1 MGILKMLFT
10 QDGSSGVSMESNKT
24 VNLIWFGESAN
35 LWGRSWIE
43 ELLKDVDL
51 VYHYPKNKEGAVLL
65 DNCIVVTNNSEAYD
79 YIEALDRAN
88 KKYAVILL
96 SDETLT
102 EPMFYLSSPNC
113 IYAARNYF
121 SPRYWRDDKVFTFGL
136 GHRHKFEHYVTPKV
150 LASKRRRTWS
160 FAGSLK
166 ADRIHAFDCFKD
178 IKPYQLNIIEFFN
191 DSKGLTTEEYADL
204 LSDTVFCLAPQG
216 GCNLDSFRI
225 YEALEAGS
233 IPVVLKQTEYQKI
246 HPSYWHSIFIGE
258 KDMPFVCASSWEE
271 AAQIC
276 KKIIQEDRANEIQK
290 KCSVFWDS
298 WKLKW
303 RSTFATRTEQLKK

>member
-1 MGILKMLFT
+1 MLST
-10 QDGSSGVSMESNKT
+10 QAGSSGVSMENNKT

-35 LWGRSWIE
+35 LWGKSWIE

-65 DNCIVVTNNSEAYD
+65 DNCIVVTNNSESYE

-150 LASKRRRTWS
+150 LASKRRRMWS

-166 ADRIHAFDCFKD
+166 ADRIQAFDCFKD

-233 IPVVLKQTEYQKI
+233 IPVVLKQTEYQTPP
-246 HPSYWHSIFIGE
+246 PSY
-258 KDMPFVCASSWEE
+258 
-271 AAQIC
+271 
-276 KKIIQEDRANEIQK
+276 
-290 KCSVFWDS
+290 KCYI
-298 WKLKW
+298 
-303 RSTFATRTEQLKK
+303 